1 MQKHNLQNFRVTVTV
16 FTNIQHHSKKK
27 NVTINS
33 NFMRQ
38 TNNIKKFANCQNINT
53 KTLIM
58 KKNNQ
63 LI

>member
-38 TNNIKKFANCQNINT
+38 TNNIKKFANCFRI
-53 KTLIM
+53 
-58 KKNNQ
+58 
-63 LI
+63 